1 MSEAPKRLRNMDA
14 PLPMKD
20 REIQLQ
26 KKRQEYDLGLEI
38 FQLKRELGLAS
49 NRDHRQSRHEQVE
62 PKPRSVSGEKS
73 RGSSSR
79 KRKLDMKK
87 VIAQH
92 QKQWLKK
99 IKKQQVTELML

>member
-1 MSEAPKRLRNMDA
+1 MDA

-49 NRDHRQSRHEQVE
+49 NRDHRQSRHEAEV
-62 PKPRSVSGEKS
+62 KPRSVSAEKS

-79 KRKLDMKK
+79 KRKQLDMKK

-99 IKKQQVTELML
+99 IKKQ

>member
-1 MSEAPKRLRNMDA
+1 MSEAPKRPRNIDA
-14 PLPMKD
+14 PLPMKE

-49 NRDHRQSRHEQVE
+49 NRDHRQSRHDQAET
-62 PKPRSVSGEKS
+62 KHRSVSGEHS

-79 KRKLDMKK
+79 KRKVDMKK
-87 VIAQH
+87 VIA
-92 QKQWLKK
+92 
-99 IKKQQVTELML
+99 